1 MLKKHSQLFEAIFS
15 AADLLAVSFAWAISY
30 WLRFNSGWF
39 PIDKGIPPF
48 NEYLKILVFIVIT
61 WAFVFRRSGLYKPMR
76 GYSRLGEVFKV
87 VRANSFSVL
96 VLMSLTF
103 LFWEKSQPLSRL
115 VFLIFWIVSTTFAV
129 CNRAFVRYLLREVR
143 KKGYNLRYALIV
155 GSGALARQVAARI
168 KSRPEFGIELLGC
181 LERGEDGSKTVIR
194 MPARYKLNS
203 SVDSYSVNGANALAF
218 EPVETNKTLPV
229 IGTYAHLP
237 SILAHASV
245 DQVIIAMPLQ
255 DHDLLE
261 GVIASIGDK
270 MVDVKIVPDVHRFI
284 QLGSAVE
291 EFDGLPVVSLAS
303 TPLMGLGRLIKRLSD
318 IVLSA
323 ILLLFTAPFMV
334 LLAVL
339 VKITSRG
346 PVFFAQERVG
356 LDGQRFN
363 IYKFRTMRL
372 DAESKGA
379 KFAVKND
386 PRTTLLG
393 KFLRRFSLDELPQ
406 LWNVFKGQMSLVGPR
421 PERPIFIEE
430 FRQRV
435 PKYMLRHK
443 VQAGM
448 TGWAQVNGWRGNTSI
463 EKRIEH
469 DLYYIEHWSFML
481 DMKIL
486 WLTLLR
492 TVADRNAY

>member
-1 MLKKHSQLFEAIFS
+1 MLKKHSQLFEAIFCS
-15 AADLLAVSFAWAISY
+15 ADLLAVGFAWVISY
-30 WLRFNSGWF
+30 WLRFHTGWF
-39 PIDKGIPPF
+39 IVDKGIPPF

-87 VRANSFSVL
+87 IRANSFSVL

-115 VFLIFWIVSTTFAV
+115 VFLIFWMVSTTFAV
-129 CNRAFVRYLLREVR
+129 TNRALIRYILREFR
-143 KKGYNLRYALIV
+143 KRGYNIRYAVIV

-181 LERGEDGSKTVIR
+181 LERGEENNTSVIR
-194 MPARYKLNS
+194 LPARYKLNQNYK
-203 SVDSYSVNGANALAF
+203 VDGANALAF
-218 EPVETNKTLPV
+218 EPSVAKNKTLPV
-229 IGTYAHLP
+229 IGNYDHLP
-237 SILAHASV
+237 SILAHANV

-255 DHDLLE
+255 DHHLLE
-261 GVIASIGDK
+261 GVIAAIGDK

-291 EFDGLPVVSLAS
+291 EFDGLPVISLAS
-303 TPLMGLGRLIKRLSD
+303 TPLMGIGRIIKRATD
-318 IVLSA
+318 IVLTSFFLV
-323 ILLLFTAPFMV
+323 IYTPLMLLISL
-334 LLAVL
+334 L
-339 VKITSRG
+339 VKLTSPG
-346 PVFFAQERVG
+346 PVFFMQERVG

-372 DAESKGA
+372 DAEAKGA
-379 KFAVKND
+379 KFAIKND

-406 LWNVFKGQMSLVGPR
+406 LWNVLKGQMSLVGPR
-421 PERPIFIEE
+421 PERPVFIQE

-448 TGWAQVNGWRGNTSI
+448 TGWAQVHGWRGNTSI

-469 DLYYIEHWSFML
+469 DLYYIENWSFML